1 MVKKRHRGAQ
11 PGNQNARKHGFYSPT
26 ISPEEIS
33 LVWNA
38 VNLKGIDPAIA
49 VIRVKLHQAL
59 QCGPTNPHRLLEDTA
74 KLLTK
79 RHAKKLQMD
88 EFDRRQFRAVIL
100 SALEMSHSP
109 SPASPGPA
117 PQARPP
123 KQNEAGRAQVT
134 SRNKSSL
141 PSHKP
146 HRGTNRASHA
156 RTAKQDESRLF

>member
-59 QCGPTNPHRLLEDTA
+59 QYDPANHRFFEDAA

-79 RHAKKLQMD
+79 RHSAELRS
-88 EFDRRQFRAVIL
+88 EFDRRQVRARLL
-100 SALEMSHSP
+100 SALEASHSP
-109 SPASPGPA
+109 LPAPPGPT
-117 PQARPP
+117 PQARLP
-123 KQNEAGRAQVT
+123 KQSEAGRAQVT
-134 SRNKSSL
+134 SLDELSL
-141 PSHKP
+141 SAHKP
-146 HRGTNRASHA
+146 RRGTNRACHA
-156 RTAKQDESRLF
+156 RMAKQDQSSVL